1 MKRKFY
7 PGEIMHIYQR
17 TVSGFN
23 IFYSAEDFLIFYT
36 IVSVY
41 ARRYDIVLLGLCQ
54 MIDHIHLLGSS
65 RNLESMSK
73 FISAYTSRFVKEF
86 NRRTGRTGHL
96 FEKEYGSAIKRETK
110 KVRSAIAYLFNNPV
124 EKMLCTR
131 AEEYRWNYLEYY
143 GEVSL
148 KPLRQCSWKLQKSI
162 KIIQERFSSGQYLK
176 YNLIEMIFK
185 GLDKIEAEDLTARI
199 IKLYFPFDVKKVT
212 GYYKSYADMLTAINS
227 NTGSE
232 HDIMEHS
239 YSKTDV
245 PYREMMVI
253 LKREGITDIRSVI
266 MWREEDKKRIASLLK
281 SRTSATHRQI
291 RKFLHMEY
299 AIKYEQDTKR
309 II

>member
-7 PGEIMHIYQR
+7 SGEITHIYQR

-23 IFYSAEDFLIFYT
+23 IFYCAEDFLVFYT

-41 ARRYDIVLLGLCQ
+41 AHKYDIVLLGLCQ

-65 RNLESMSK
+65 RNLESMSR
-73 FISAYTSRFVKEF
+73 FISAYTSRFAKEF

-124 EKMLCTR
+124 EKMLCER

-143 GEVSL
+143 GKVSL

-162 KIIQERFSSGQYLK
+162 KI
-176 YNLIEMIFK
+176 
-185 GLDKIEAEDLTARI
+185 
-199 IKLYFPFDVKKVT
+199 KLYFPFDVKKVT
-212 GYYKSYADMLTAINS
+212 RYYKSHADMLTAINS

-239 YSKTDV
+239 YCKTDV
-245 PYREMMVI
+245 PYREIMVI
-253 LKREGITDIRSVI
+253 LKKEEITDIRSVI

-291 RKFLHMEY
+291 RKFLH
-299 AIKYEQDTKR
+299 IEQ
-309 II
+309 